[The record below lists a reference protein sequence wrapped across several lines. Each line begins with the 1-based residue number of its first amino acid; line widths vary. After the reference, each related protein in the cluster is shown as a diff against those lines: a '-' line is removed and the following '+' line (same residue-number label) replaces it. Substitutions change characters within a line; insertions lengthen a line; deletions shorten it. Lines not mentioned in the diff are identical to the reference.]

1 MKYKSLVI
9 EFSYMEIVAVY
20 IKEQET
26 VKVTIGGEIFWR
38 HRTSK
43 AWFTRENVKE
53 WLVLELLSRVE
64 TQGKQLDQIRQI
76 SYNEEY

>member
-9 EFSYMEIVAVY
+9 EFSYIEIVAVY
-20 IKEQET
+20 CKEQKT
-26 VKVTIGGEIFWR
+26 VKVKIGEEIFWR
-38 HRTSK
+38 YRAEK

-53 WLVLELLSRVE
+53 WIVLELISRV
-64 TQGKQLDQIRQI
+64 QMLGKQLDQIRQI